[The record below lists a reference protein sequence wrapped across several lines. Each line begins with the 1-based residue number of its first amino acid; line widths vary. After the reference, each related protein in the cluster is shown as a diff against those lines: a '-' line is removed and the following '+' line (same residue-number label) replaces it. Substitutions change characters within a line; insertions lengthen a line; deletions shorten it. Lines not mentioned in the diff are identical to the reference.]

1 MLAAS
6 LRLTGSLGVCVTCAC
21 TSVSPVP
28 SCVPS
33 FPSLQSC
40 ERSQGSPSLCPP
52 HSGWIHAVY
61 TPVDSLVF
69 GGNILHSFNVPMQL
83 RIYEIE
89 DRTRVR
95 GTFLPGP
102 FSMLFSPL
110 PLLPPVSG
118 WGLGSVSAVS
128 CQSIPKNLSPILWRF
143 FLFKF
148 RRRQTESSVEKVG
161 HPDCTC
167 L

>member
-6 LRLTGSLGVCVTCAC
+6 LGLTGSLGFCITCPC

-33 FPSLQSC
+33 FPSLQSY

-95 GTFLPGP
+95 GTFFPG
-102 FSMLFSPL
+102 
-110 PLLPPVSG
+110 
-118 WGLGSVSAVS
+118 
-128 CQSIPKNLSPILWRF
+128 LSPRSSVPSHSCPWSQVGPWFCLSSKLSHHPQEPVPKSLE

-148 RRRQTESSVEKVG
+148 RRRQTEFSVEKVR
-161 HPDCTC
+161 HPDCAC